1 MHWVRTSG
9 GYQLMMLPLHGIGN
23 KDGQGEA
30 VKVLAYNK
38 PGGFEDE
45 WQDMVIDQSMHL
57 THNFDV
63 IDQGG
68 PESLLIGGKEGA
80 KIVAFKKNKWSAG
93 KPIISDHPF
102 GEIRNSEL
110 FIAGI
115 QPMHGN
121 ELVIYRKQK
130 IRTVLDNTLNQGHAL
145 ALADLLGQDTDQ
157 IVVGWREENEAGEM
171 GIKLFMASDQ
181 SLNNWESVW
190 IDKNGMACED
200 LKVADLDGDGR
211 LDIIASGRSTRN
223 LKVYWNRSEI

>member
-1 MHWVRTSG
+1 
-9 GYQLMMLPLHGIGN
+9 
-23 KDGQGEA
+23 
-30 VKVLAYNK
+30 
-38 PGGFEDE
+38 
-45 WQDMVIDQSMHL
+45 
-57 THNFDV
+57 
-63 IDQGG
+63 
-68 PESLLIGGKEGA
+68 
-80 KIVAFKKNKWSAG
+80 
-93 KPIISDHPF
+93 
-102 GEIRNSEL
+102 
-110 FIAGI
+110 
-115 QPMHGN
+115 MHGN